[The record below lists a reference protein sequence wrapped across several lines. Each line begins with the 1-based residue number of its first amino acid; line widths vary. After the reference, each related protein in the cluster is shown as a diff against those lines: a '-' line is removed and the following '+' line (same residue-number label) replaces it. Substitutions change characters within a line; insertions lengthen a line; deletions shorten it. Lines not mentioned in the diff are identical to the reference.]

1 MIRLWIASLLPI
13 SFGLDVD
20 CHPAWSQ
27 SASPTMTLNV
37 GIIPTERN
45 FAWNPG
51 LMSKG
56 GIPNRSTVCA
66 TLSPGGNIQAA
77 LDS

>member
-1 MIRLWIASLLPI
+1 
-13 SFGLDVD
+13 
-20 CHPAWSQ
+20 
-27 SASPTMTLNV
+27 MTLNV